1 MLRQK
6 DSSGPGPTGK
16 QDGVSKVCHRVRP
29 ASVVQPV
36 ASPSMSTVSCAPQV
50 KGEALVEPV
59 AKGSVLRLLSLLK
72 PEKGPLAVAVGTLL
86 ATTGTSLVLPAVSEP
101 TRASFVSLCSV
112 EVDMV
117 WV

>member
-1 MLRQK
+1 MF
-6 DSSGPGPTGK
+6 
-16 QDGVSKVCHRVRP
+16 
-29 ASVVQPV
+29 
-36 ASPSMSTVSCAPQV
+36 TVPWAPQV

-101 TRASFVSLCSV
+101 TRANFVSLCCV
-112 EVDMV
+112 AIEKVYV
-117 WV
+117 